1 MDKFFL
7 VTLIIHITAG
17 ATALLSGLGAIL
29 FRNELKHHRKFGK
42 VYFWCMNIIFFTAI
56 YLSLAKSNI
65 FLFCVAF
72 FTYYFSLTAF
82 RSLKLKQLHLEQK
95 PLLFDWIIEAFFGI
109 MHLAFTVLAIYLFI
123 NKNISFGIISLAFG
137 LLGLRGNYSTIK
149 RLRKKIRYSNYW
161 LIAHISGM
169 LGSYIGV
176 LTAFLVNNNRWIHA
190 PDLLVWLGPAVFL
203 IPLIVFEVNKRKR
216 EIKAIPLKK

>member
-1 MDKFFL
+1 
-7 VTLIIHITAG
+7 
-17 ATALLSGLGAIL
+17 
-29 FRNELKHHRKFGK
+29 
-42 VYFWCMNIIFFTAI
+42 
-56 YLSLAKSNI
+56 
-65 FLFCVAF
+65 
-72 FTYYFSLTAF
+72 
-82 RSLKLKQLHLEQK
+82 
-95 PLLFDWIIEAFFGI
+95 LFDWIIEAFFGL
-109 MHLAFTVLAIYLFI
+109 MHLAFTALAIYLFI
-123 NKNISFGIISLAFG
+123 NKNMSFGIISLAFG

-161 LIAHISGM
+161 LVAHISGM

-216 EIKAIPLKK
+216 EIKTIPAEK